1 MDTNERALKVR
12 EVAGAIAN
20 MAPGTMIGHLQM
32 EDLVEADRKDE
43 PGQYYSLVSAVKK
56 ALKRDHGIFL
66 KTNMR
71 EGYVIAR
78 PEENI
83 DLCEGRFIRGIK
95 VQTNAVKECNMI
107 RLDKIKDERKRSET
121 VSRSGQMA
129 AVLMMTRNAFPALK
143 KDSVEDEPKVL
154 VETA

>member
-12 EVAGAIAN
+12 EVVGAIAN
-20 MAPGTMIGHLQM
+20 MSPGTMIGHLQM
-32 EDLVEADRKDE
+32 ESLTGLDRKDN
-43 PGQYYSLVSAVKK
+43 PGQYYPFVSSVRK
-56 ALKRDHGIFL
+56 ALKREHGVFL

-71 EGYVIAR
+71 EGYVVAR

-83 DLCEGRFIRGIK
+83 GLCEGHFIRGIK